1 MAAGRAKAV
10 THQVEGPTTIS
21 GKPWGTGVIRSFKQ
35 KEPTMTVHIYIY
47 RLVGMAEIYTPPPI
61 LLHSFHNTGN
71 LK

>member
-1 MAAGRAKAV
+1 MDQGCNPPRATHYKRKAL
-10 THQVEGPTTIS
+10 
-21 GKPWGTGVIRSFKQ
+21 GVIRSFKQ
-35 KEPTMTVHIYIY
+35 KEPTMTVYIYIY